1 MKKKALCR
9 TVLMIALSASLML
22 TGCERY
28 RAASPETTV
37 PETAVVE
44 TTEATDITVTPTAV
58 PTVVESSTPV
68 ETTVKKIPIEP
79 IDTSIRT
86 DLPAPTLYSVT
97 GQTATGKTSVWAD
110 DTRETASRYLIAG
123 DIITVVAI
131 VGSESRPYALLD
143 TGEYVLLASLEAVP
157 VATAT
162 PAPTATPKPTKAP
175 TKTPTATTAAPAP
188 TSTEP
193 PAPPPATSPAYYPN
207 AENIRNVIVGSL
219 QARGIWFPDG
229 GNAGGGSAN
238 TPVDYFL
245 SDQEFADDYLNGKF
259 PSTINYG
266 CSSVTVTIAKAPNE
280 WSTNC
285 DYVVISYTKCPIPT
299 A

>member
-44 TTEATDITVTPTAV
+44 TTEVTEITEAPTTVPTVTPT
-58 PTVVESSTPV
+58 PVVLTANANG
-68 ETTVKKIPIEP
+68 INP
-79 IDTSIRT
+79 IDTSVRT
-86 DLPAPTLYSVT
+86 DFAPTLYTVT
-97 GQTATGKTSVWAD
+97 GQTATGKTAVWKD
-110 DTRETASRYLIAG
+110 VYRETASRYLIAG
-123 DIITVVAI
+123 DNVTVVAI
-131 VGSESRPYALLD
+131 VGNLSRPYALLD

-162 PAPTATPKPTKAP
+162 PTATPKPTKAP
-175 TKTPTATTAAPAP
+175 TKTSAATTAAPAGTTAP

-193 PAPPPATSPAYYPN
+193 PAPPPVTSPAYYPN
-207 AENIRNVIVGSL
+207 AENIRNLIVGSL
-219 QARGIWFPDG
+219 QAQGRWFPDATA
-229 GNAGGGSAN
+229 NGGGSIS

-245 SDQEFADDYLNGKF
+245 SDQEFADDYLICKF
-259 PSTINYG
+259 PEG
-266 CSSVTVTIAKAPNE
+266 WDLAGVTVSVTIAKAPNE
-280 WSTNC
+280 WSAKC
-285 DYVVISYTKCPIPT
+285 DYVVISSTCCPMPS